1 MNLIQSIQSLDSPF
15 FNILMEIFCF
25 LFSHMAFVFL
35 FAIFYLLVN
44 KNDAIKLGFCYSL
57 SFIFG
62 GVFLKNVVN
71 SPKPYIKNPEF
82 FAVRNGTNWGSFP
95 SLREM
100 NIAGIAGAFIL
111 KISRAKNKWWICF
124 PIFIGLIACCCGGV
138 LESFLAE
145 SFLMDLLMGVVFGA
159 LIYVLLF
166 HFVKVIPTNAYSL
179 LMLVVPV
186 AILLMYVTEWGNVVG
201 HEYVFD
207 ACGFMAGLILFS
219 YLENRF
225 IRYKVKN
232 NLLFSTFKVL
242 IIVTI
247 LSVLYWS
254 FSLFAK
260 PMIVRF
266 TLSLSIMAVVMLL
279 FPFIFKK
286 LEKYFYCF
294 SKEVNQ
300 EKIVFSRLT
309 FGEKGTI
316 RVAKRFA
323 KELSA
328 GDFVVLQGDL
338 GAGKTVFTRA
348 ILREKNVKNNITSPT
363 FTILNEYSEGENN
376 FYHFDMYRLN
386 DEEEIDN
393 IGFFDAI
400 NDKKGIVFVE
410 WAENI
415 ASYIPPHYKKITI
428 VKLGKKARNIILEN
442 Y

>member
-15 FNILMEIFCF
+15 FNILMKIFCF

-35 FAIFYLLVN
+35 FAIIYLLVN

-62 GVFLKNVVN
+62 GTFLKNIVN
-71 SPKPYIKNPEF
+71 SPSPYIKDSEL
-82 FAVRNGTNWGSFP
+82 FAVRNGANWGSFP
-95 SLREM
+95 SLRAM
-100 NIAGIAGAFIL
+100 NVSGIVGGATI
-111 KISRAKNKWWICF
+111 KITHKKNKWWICL
-124 PIFIGLIACCCGGV
+124 PVLLGLVACFCVGL

-145 SFLMDLLMGVVFGA
+145 SFLVDLVMGLVFGV

-166 HFVKVIPTNAYSL
+166 HFVKVIPTKAYSL
-179 LMLVVPV
+179 LMLVVPA
-186 AILLMYVTEWGNVVG
+186 AILLMYVMEWGNVVG

-207 ACGFMAGLILFS
+207 ACGFMVGLILFS

-225 IRYKVKN
+225 IQYKVKN

-242 IIVTI
+242 IIVII

-266 TLSLSIMAVVMLL
+266 ALSLSIMAVVMLL
-279 FPFIFKK
+279 FPFIFVK

-309 FGEKGTI
+309 IGEKGTI

-363 FTILNEYSEGENN
+363 FTILNEYSEGENV

-410 WAENI
+410 WAENVS
-415 ASYIPPHYKKITI
+415 SYIPPHYKKITI